1 MDLKGV
7 MNHGEL
13 TKEEMINDCISKI
26 NGMIQLTGYDS
37 SIQVVKQTFSQN
49 TGFVNMSKENRI
61 TAWLYLLL
69 SDDKNIIP

>member
-1 MDLKGV
+1 
-7 MNHGEL
+7 
-13 TKEEMINDCISKI
+13 
-26 NGMIQLTGYDS
+26 MIQLTGYDS